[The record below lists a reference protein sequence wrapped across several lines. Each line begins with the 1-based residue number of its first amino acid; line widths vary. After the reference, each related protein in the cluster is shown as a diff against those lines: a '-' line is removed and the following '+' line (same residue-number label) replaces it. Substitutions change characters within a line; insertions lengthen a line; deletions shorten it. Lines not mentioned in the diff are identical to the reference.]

1 VESGFNN
8 SFDYLRGKIKMESAG
23 KTTQNDSTILLV
35 DDEEMVLDIG
45 VQMLKRLGYNVMK
58 AESGTEAI
66 GIFQKNRETIDIVI
80 LDIVMPDLSGSETVD
95 AIKEINPN
103 AKILLSSGYGRDSK
117 TNEILQRCHGFIQ
130 KPFSMKE
137 LSEAVAGVV
146 EQH

>member
-1 VESGFNN
+1 
-8 SFDYLRGKIKMESAG
+8 MESAE
-23 KTTQNDSTILLV
+23 KTTQNNQTILLV

-58 AESGTEAI
+58 AESGTQAI
-66 GIFQKNRETIDIVI
+66 SIFQENRETIDVVI
-80 LDIVMPDLSGSETVD
+80 LDIVMPDFSGGETVD

-103 AKILLSSGYGRDSK
+103 AKILLSSGYGRDGK

-137 LSEAVAGVV
+137 LSETVAGIV
-146 EQH
+146 EHN

>member
-1 VESGFNN
+1 
-8 SFDYLRGKIKMESAG
+8 MESAE
-23 KTTQNDSTILLV
+23 KTTPNMSTILLV

-45 VQMLKRLGYNVMK
+45 VQMLKRLGYKVMK

-66 GIFQKNRETIDIVI
+66 SVFQKNRETIDVVI

-103 AKILLSSGYGRDSK
+103 VKILLSSGYGRDGK
-117 TNEILQRCHGFIQ
+117 TNEILQHCHGFIQ

-137 LSEAVAGVV
+137 LSETIAGIV
-146 EQH
+146 E